1 MVIIRIFALAGF
13 FWCRGICFFLR
24 FPFFLLEEWFY
35 VAVGGCLS
43 FCCLLLFVF
52 GVFASRVVVHVFCCS
67 INHEIA
73 NEHHTAT
80 AEPICGPKQTTN
92 CGVAK
97 TRDFSRGLEKHLKI
111 AIYIGIRR
119 KREKTS
125 TPSLPET
132 YSQKKKKKP

>member
-1 MVIIRIFALAGF
+1 MVIIRIFALAGVFLVLWHLF
-13 FWCRGICFFLR
+13 FIR

-43 FCCLLLFVF
+43 FCFLLLVVF

-80 AEPICGPKQTTN
+80 VEPICGPKQTTN
-92 CGVAK
+92 YGVAK
-97 TRDFSRGLEKHLKI
+97 TPGFFKRFGKTPKNCHIHWDKKEK
-111 AIYIGIRR
+111 
-119 KREKTS
+119 E
-125 TPSLPET
+125 EDWE
-132 YSQKKKKKP
+132 